1 MYSSD
6 LFLNKIVIVTGG
18 RSGIGFSISK
28 LFLKLG
34 AKVIIASRLESQIKK
49 AVKEL
54 SSYGKSYGHQ
64 CDIRDLESVNKFSD
78 WLTNKFKM
86 VDVLIN
92 NAGGQF
98 PSTVKTMSPKGWNA
112 VINNNLNG
120 TFNMCHTIGNN
131 FFIPQ
136 KKGVIV
142 NITAN
147 ISRGFPGMSHTGAAR
162 AGVENL
168 TKSLAQEWAEYKIRV
183 NTVAPGTITTVGLE
197 SYPEEIRKLLKASEQ
212 KNLMKRFGNPDDVA
226 FAVAFLAS
234 PMSDYISGV
243 TIPVDGLEH
252 LAGDRMELYNTLK
265 KYNFK

>member
-1 MYSSD
+1 MFSSD
-6 LFLNKIVIVTGG
+6 LFLNKTVIVTGG

-28 LFLKLG
+28 LFLRLG
-34 AKVIIASRLESQIKK
+34 AKVIIASRTESLVTK
-49 AVKEL
+49 AVKSL
-54 SSYGKSYGHQ
+54 SSFGKAFGYQ

-78 WLTNKFKM
+78 WIKNKFKT
-86 VDVLIN
+86 VDVLVN

-98 PSTVKTMSPKGWNA
+98 PSTVTKMSVKGWNA

-120 TFNMCHTIGNN
+120 TFNMCHVFGNN

-136 KKGVIV
+136 QKGSIV

-147 ISRGFPGMSHTGAAR
+147 ISRGFPGMAHTGAAR

-183 NTVAPGTITTVGLE
+183 NTVAPGTIATTGLE
-197 SYPEEIRKLLKASEQ
+197 SYPDEMQKFLKASEE
-212 KNLMKRFGNPDDVA
+212 KNLTKRFGTPQDVA

-234 PMSDYISGV
+234 PLSSYISGV
-243 TIPVDGLEH
+243 TLPVDGLEN
-252 LAGDRMELYNTLK
+252 LAGDRMELYNVLK
-265 KYNFK
+265 KF